1 MNVAAALVLMLFARS
16 PSGDSNVVVLRPE
29 ASNANV
35 VTVGQTLV
43 IPLYDGTI
51 QSPMRYYEPG
61 LRHLGPR
68 RIRKHDLLQDLGTRA
83 AFGGYDASSERGEAF
98 IVTRPGRGSIN
109 VTLRLPQFHEAC
121 VSCRT
126 VHFFYLAH

>member
-1 MNVAAALVLMLFARS
+1 MKLAVALVLMLFARS
-16 PSGDSNVVVLRPE
+16 TWGDSNVVVLRPE
-29 ASNANV
+29 ESNANV

-43 IPLYDGTI
+43 IPLYDGEI
-51 QSPMRYYEPG
+51 QTPRHYYEPG
-61 LRHLGPR
+61 LRHVGQR

-98 IVTRPGRGSIN
+98 IVERPGRGSIN
-109 VTLRLPQFHEAC
+109 VTLRLPQLHESC

-126 VHFFYLAH
+126 VHFFYLAL